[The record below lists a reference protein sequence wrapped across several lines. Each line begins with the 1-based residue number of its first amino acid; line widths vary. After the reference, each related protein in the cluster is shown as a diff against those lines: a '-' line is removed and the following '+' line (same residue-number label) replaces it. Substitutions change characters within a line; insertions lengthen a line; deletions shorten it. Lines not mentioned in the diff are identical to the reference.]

1 MSYLEINHPAADPEL
16 HAPDFV
22 EAVTRF
28 RAAVKEF
35 TASVNKLDD
44 SIAAAI
50 TSATTLYKHFE
61 SEEANDDIPIP
72 EGYHPP
78 A

>member
-1 MSYLEINHPAADPEL
+1 MSYLKINHPAADPEL

-22 EAVTRF
+22 EAVARF
-28 RAAVKEF
+28 RSAVKEF

-50 TSATTLYKHFE
+50 KVFAKDPNVE
-61 SEEANDDIPIP
+61 SDVEAIEIPIP
-72 EGYHPP
+72 DGYHPP
-78 A
+78 E

>member
-1 MSYLEINHPAADPEL
+1 MESLYHPAADPEL

-22 EAVTRF
+22 EAVARF
-28 RAAVKEF
+28 RSAVKEF

-50 TSATTLYKHFE
+50 KVFAKENPNVE
-61 SEEANDDIPIP
+61 SDAEAIEIPIP
-72 EGYHPP
+72 DGYHPP
-78 A
+78 E

>member
-1 MSYLEINHPAADPEL
+1 VSYLKINHPAADPEL

-61 SEEANDDIPIP
+61 EDNDDIPIP